1 MKRWADKLQAIQP
14 FHVMEVLQRVKELQT
29 EGKDVVRLEVGEPEF
44 ATPPKVLQAAHAAI
58 EQDLTR
64 YTPSLGIPALRQKI
78 SQWYE
83 QCHGVQVDPGRIIIT
98 PGASGAFLL
107 AFGILLDE
115 RDRVAFSD
123 PGYPCYPNMIR
134 LLGGEPVAVP
144 VEADDNYQLSPK
156 KLDGVDNLRGVLITS
171 PANPTG
177 SLMSGES
184 MAELS
189 QWCRKRGIHRISDEI
204 YQGITYTQKA
214 CSLLEF
220 DDDAIVINGFSKF
233 FAMTGWRLGWL
244 IVPADA
250 VRSVEILSQN
260 LFIAASTL
268 SQYAALAVFDEVDR
282 LRQQVL
288 CYDQNRQVLLAGLR
302 ELGFRI
308 PVEPAGAFY
317 IYADVKPLLDRLAIP
332 SADELCHRLLEE
344 ALVAITPGRDFGQF
358 RASEHVRLSYAT
370 DLERIQEGLRRMAQ
384 FLAKVG

>member
-1 MKRWADKLQAIQP
+1 
-14 FHVMEVLQRVKELQT
+14 MEVLQRVKELQT

-83 QCHGVQVDPGRIIIT
+83 RCYGVRVDAGRIIIT

-107 AFGILLDE
+107 AFGILLDGG
-115 RDRVAFSD
+115 DRVAFSD
-123 PGYPCYPNMIR
+123 PGYPCYPNMIH

-144 VEADDNYQLSPK
+144 VDAEDNYQLSPE
-156 KLDGVDNLRGVLITS
+156 KLAGVDNLRGVLITS

-177 SLMSGES
+177 SVMSGDA
-184 MAELS
+184 MADLS

-214 CSLLEF
+214 RSLLEF
-220 DDDAIVINGFSKF
+220 DEDAIVINGFSKF

-244 IVPADA
+244 IVPEDA

-268 SQYAALAVFDEVDR
+268 SQYAALSVFDEVDR
-282 LRQQVL
+282 LQEQVL

-302 ELGFRI
+302 DLGFRI

-370 DLERIQEGLRRMAQ
+370 DLERIQEGLRRIAK
-384 FLAKVG
+384 FLAQAG